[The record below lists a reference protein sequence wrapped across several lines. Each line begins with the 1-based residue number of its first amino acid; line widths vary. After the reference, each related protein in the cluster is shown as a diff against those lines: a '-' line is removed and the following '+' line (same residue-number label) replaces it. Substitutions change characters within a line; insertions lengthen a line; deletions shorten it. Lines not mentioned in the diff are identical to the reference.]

1 MQWWSVIDDDIL
13 LTEKENKESRI
24 VCAGYHH
31 TTMYIN
37 ITALK
42 YVIKKNNSIRFI
54 STSSPCST

>member
-42 YVIKKNNSIRFI
+42 YVIKKTIQ
-54 STSSPCST
+54 